1 MAPFNLFDCERSTNV
16 RVNVVYFTEYLTL
29 LCLIKKHSDT
39 VHEFKTCN
47 FSVCE
52 RSTRVHQAFGVLG
65 ILLSPSD
72 RGRTKHLSF
81 FLYCKS
87 LVPSRRLSLLLFSS
101 SCGSALQGAAAGG
114 GGGAET
120 ALAEA
125 TPPQLLATGSR
136 RAALVA
142 AVGAP

>member
-52 RSTRVHQAFGVLG
+52 RS
-65 ILLSPSD
+65 D

-87 LVPSRRLSLLLFSS
+87 LVPSRRLSLPFSS

>member
-29 LCLIKKHSDT
+29 LCLIKSTVILFTSSRHATFPSVSGPTEDAPNTFLFFYIANHS
-39 VHEFKTCN
+39 CRAGASP
-47 FSVCE
+47 FS
-52 RSTRVHQAFGVLG
+52 S
-65 ILLSPSD
+65 
-72 RGRTKHLSF
+72 
-81 FLYCKS
+81 
-87 LVPSRRLSLLLFSS
+87 LLFSS

-114 GGGAET
+114 GAET
-120 ALAEA
+120 ALAGA

-142 AVGAP
+142 AAGAP